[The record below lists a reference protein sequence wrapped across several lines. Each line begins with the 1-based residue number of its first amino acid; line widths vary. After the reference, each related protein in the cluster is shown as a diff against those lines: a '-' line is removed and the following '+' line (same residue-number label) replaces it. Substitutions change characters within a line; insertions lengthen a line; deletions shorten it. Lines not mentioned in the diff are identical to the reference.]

1 MIILVK
7 YRVIDKRIRAIVNL
21 LREIPFIKEIIFY
34 KAEKTMIS
42 ANDYKIWEEG
52 SNSNPIEEIY
62 DIKIFEIL
70 RRAYFPACS

>member
-1 MIILVK
+1 
-7 YRVIDKRIRAIVNL
+7 
-21 LREIPFIKEIIFY
+21 
-34 KAEKTMIS
+34 MIS